1 MKFTIITVCLN
12 PGEALARTMD
22 SIKEQTYSN
31 YEVIIKDGGSTDG
44 SVKYVPS
51 DFRFRVIY
59 GSDNGIYDAMN
70 IAAKEILGDVV
81 LFLNA
86 GDTFADA
93 DVLKGVSEKLE
104 ALAPKDE
111 FIAYGDTFS
120 LLANT
125 LVKTKAKITPA
136 GCYNNIPCHQATFY
150 SAGLIRS
157 REYDT
162 SYRIRADYDMFLDC
176 FFNKK
181 AEFIYLDMPIC
192 VYEGG
197 GFSESRKNRE
207 RDKAEHS
214 EIVKKYIPY
223 KTRVLCRI
231 RLILTM
237 QKLRA
242 VLAKSKLFGGA
253 YEKVK
258 RAVSK

>member
-1 MKFTIITVCLN
+1 M
-12 PGEALARTMD
+12 
-22 SIKEQTYSN
+22 
-31 YEVIIKDGGSTDG
+31 
-44 SVKYVPS
+44 KYVPS